1 MRECNLMKLNRKQ
14 LQLILALSDVTK
26 PSYID
31 YFVFNDDN
39 ELIGIQENS
48 PLLIQNIFNNYK
60 KILIQRSIN
69 E

>member
-1 MRECNLMKLNRKQ
+1 MKINKKQ
-14 LQLILALSDVTK
+14 LQLILTLSDATE
-26 PSYID
+26 PNYIN

>member
-1 MRECNLMKLNRKQ
+1 MKLNRKQ
-14 LQLILALSDVTK
+14 LQLILALSDATK

>member
-1 MRECNLMKLNRKQ
+1 MKLNRKH
-14 LQLILALSDVTK
+14 LELILALSDETK

>member
-1 MRECNLMKLNRKQ
+1 MKLNRKQ

-60 KILIQRSIN
+60 KIFIQRSIN

>member
-1 MRECNLMKLNRKQ
+1 MKLNRKQ
-14 LQLILALSDVTK
+14 LQLILALSDETK
-26 PSYID
+26 PSYIY